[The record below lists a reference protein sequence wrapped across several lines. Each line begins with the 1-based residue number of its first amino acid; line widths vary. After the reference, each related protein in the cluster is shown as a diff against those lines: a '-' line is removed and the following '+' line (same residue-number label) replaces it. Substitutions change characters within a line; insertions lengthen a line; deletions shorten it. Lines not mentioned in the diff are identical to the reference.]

1 MHEGI
6 KGKTHRYGTDKV
18 WKKDDGSDDI
28 LCFDGRSQENRGAET
43 QHSLKGAGEDRI
55 NKSILNTD
63 AQGILGK
70 EGNKIVESYKTE
82 FRKSP
87 DGQTEK
93 EGDDRGNDK
102 DYYIND

>member
-6 KGKTHRYGTDKV
+6 KGKAHRYGTDKV

-28 LCFDGRSQENRGAET
+28 LCSDGRSQKNRGAEA
-43 QHSLKGAGEDRI
+43 QHRLKGAGKDRI
-55 NKSILNTD
+55 HKSILNADT
-63 AQGILGK
+63 QGILGK
-70 EGNKIVESYKTE
+70 EGNKIVKPYKTE

-93 EGDDRGNDK
+93 ERDDRGNNK